1 MNALE
6 SVKRY
11 LPFILVGLAII
22 LVVFFI
28 FRNVNRSKASST
40 VPTRINTVQTPN
52 PSAQPILVAEGNAL
66 PTFNMQT
73 YKCSNFNYNPDP
85 STSNPSFNP
94 QKFTWQ
100 TSAPRVAAEMPKV
113 NTVAQ
118 IGLRNKF
125 GKTNESFE
133 FVVKVY
139 QPDGTINV
147 GRGVLKADQW
157 AMQNFPKDFQSG
169 TTSKPG
175 VYTSVYELYGV
186 PVACDGFEV
195 VAQ

>member
-1 MNALE
+1 MDVL
-6 SVKRY
+6 KRY
-11 LPFILVGLAII
+11 RPFILAI
-22 LVVFFI
+22 LVIALVAFFV
-28 FRNVNRSKASST
+28 FRNVNRSKTSTT
-40 VPTRINTVQTPN
+40 VPSRINTVQTPN
-52 PSAQPILVAEGNAL
+52 PSAPSVVVASGNAL

-118 IGLRNKF
+118 LGLRNKF
-125 GKTNESFE
+125 GKVDESFE
-133 FVVKVY
+133 FVVKVF
-139 QPDGTINV
+139 QPDGTTNV

-175 VYTSVYELYGV
+175 IYTFTYEIAGV
-186 PVACDGFEV
+186 PIACDGFEV
-195 VAQ
+195 VQ